1 MNLADLS
8 PNITVTQIEK
18 LYKNQFSAPLK
29 VSTLSLRESKKMLSR
44 TQGLIR
50 EFKHTDKAQYSEKN
64 PTYLRLRMVEEASS
78 KRIADLVESYTDKEN
93 SGSRTMTPNYVKA
106 LRAVAGGATL
116 SENLINSLKV
126 SRGLRHILES
136 RKLAV
141 GFMRKIVEAKR
152 SNNVPLMEGEID
164 SAQTVLAAQDIADQ
178 IQSMIEKFADIQY
191 KELPALHD
199 SIRNSQGVAEAEQFN
214 ASVLDSLSTL
224 TQALET
230 AKADVNNAVATL
242 TGQEVASA
250 VGDLDIDGLEGDG
263 MDMDMNPDD
272 ELGMGGPELDVSMDD
287 DLGDEFDMSF
297 EPEDESGVLGRERR

>member
-1 MNLADLS
+1 MNLKDLT

-18 LYKNQFSAPLK
+18 LYKNQFSKTLNVNK
-29 VSTLSLRESKKMLSR
+29 LSLKESKHMLKT
-44 TQGLIR
+44 TQRMLV
-50 EFKHTDKAQYSEKN
+50 EFKTTQKSQYSESN
-64 PTYLRLRMVEEASS
+64 PTYLRLRMVEEATS
-78 KRIADLVESYTDKEN
+78 KRIADLVESYTNKEN
-93 SGSRTMTPNYVKA
+93 SGSRTMTNNYVKA
-106 LRAVAGGATL
+106 LRAVAAGKQI
-116 SENLINSLKV
+116 SESQIKSLNV

-141 GFMRKIVEAKR
+141 GFIRKIVESKR

-214 ASVLDSLSTL
+214 STVLDSLQTL
-224 TQALET
+224 TQSLET
-230 AKADVNNAVATL
+230 AKADVNNAVAAL

-250 VGDLDIDGLEGDG
+250 VGDLDIDGLEGDE

-272 ELGMGGPELDVSMDD
+272 EFGDEG
-287 DLGDEFDMSF
+287 LGDEFDMEF
-297 EPEDESGVLGRERR
+297 EPEDDMMGDVGRERR